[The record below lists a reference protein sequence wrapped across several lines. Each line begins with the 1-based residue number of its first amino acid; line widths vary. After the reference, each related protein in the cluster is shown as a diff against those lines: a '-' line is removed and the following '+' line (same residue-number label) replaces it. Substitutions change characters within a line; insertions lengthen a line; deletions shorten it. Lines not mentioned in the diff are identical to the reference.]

1 MKELTLEIVT
11 PSKVSFRGMVKS
23 ITVPGTEGSFQV
35 LFNHAPIISSLDIGV
50 VKIVDTEGNE
60 KKYSCSGGTVE
71 VLKNQILLLAE
82 SFESKDEIDVDRAKD
97 ALNRAK
103 KRLSRKNEEEV
114 DLTRAEA
121 SLQRAVNRLKLTG
134 NAKFM

>member
-1 MKELTLEIVT
+1 MKELNLEIVT
-11 PSKVSFRGMVKS
+11 PSKVSFTGLVKS
-23 ITVPGTEGSFQV
+23 ITVPGSAGSFQI

-50 VKIVDTEGNE
+50 VKIVDVDGKE

-71 VLKNQILLLAE
+71 VLKNKILLLAE

-103 KRLSRKNEEEV
+103 KRLSQTNEEEI
-114 DLTRAEA
+114 DLARAEA
-121 SLQRAVNRLKLTG
+121 SLQRAINRLKLTG
-134 NAKFM
+134 NFKYM